1 MDEHAHKSLL
11 SLFNAQPS
19 ESLNGSRLRQADNA
33 RLRLS
38 CAVPCRERP
47 MSDQP
52 SDHLPISD
60 ADVDS
65 ARRRFMQS
73 TLLVIGANQL
83 PAQAS

>member
-1 MDEHAHKSLL
+1 
-11 SLFNAQPS
+11 
-19 ESLNGSRLRQADNA
+19 
-33 RLRLS
+33 
-38 CAVPCRERP
+38 